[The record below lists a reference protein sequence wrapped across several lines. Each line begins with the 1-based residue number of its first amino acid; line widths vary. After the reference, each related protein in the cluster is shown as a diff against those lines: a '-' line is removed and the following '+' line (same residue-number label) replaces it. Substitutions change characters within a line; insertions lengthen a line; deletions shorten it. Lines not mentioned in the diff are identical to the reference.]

1 MGMMDKV
8 KQNKKWIIVG
18 VFVLL
23 VIGGFVGLW

>member
-8 KQNKKWIIVG
+8 KQNKKWIMIG

-23 VIGGFVGLW
+23 VIGGFIGLW